1 MFGEGLKLQRVK
13 RILSASNILHS
24 VFSSAALAEETERG
38 EGRDEGL
45 EGVHRQNES
54 EIIEMMFVWLYMM
67 LKLCKRKLY
76 LLSWG
81 SEEIC

>member
-24 VFSSAALAEETERG
+24 VFSSAALAEETEQG
-38 EGRDEGL
+38 GRDGGL
-45 EGVHRQNES
+45 GGVHRQNES
-54 EIIEMMFVWLYMM
+54 EIIEMMVVWLYMM

-81 SEEIC
+81 LEEIC